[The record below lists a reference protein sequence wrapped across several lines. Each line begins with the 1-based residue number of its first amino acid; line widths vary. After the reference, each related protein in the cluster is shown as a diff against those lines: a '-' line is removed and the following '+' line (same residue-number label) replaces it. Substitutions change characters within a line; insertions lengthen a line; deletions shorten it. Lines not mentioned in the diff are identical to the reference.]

1 MNVTKQLSNNISDIQ
16 SAGSFLNQKE
26 PVKENS
32 WASPLSFE
40 DILSENKNKASINSD
55 KTSAAGK
62 SPVSPSKTSP
72 YGELAD
78 DTGLIHYNGVT
89 FQWDANHNTLSLG
102 DTSDDSKILKIPLSM
117 GGTLKVNV
125 NNIDELARAIGMF
138 SAQDQRRIL
147 DALATYARIQ
157 KKLNEF
163 DTNVNEV
170 YQDLAVRK

>member
-1 MNVTKQLSNNISDIQ
+1 MNVTKQLSSNISDIQ
-16 SAGSFLNQKE
+16 SAGSFLTQKE

-40 DILSENKNKASINSD
+40 DILSENRNKGSVNSD
-55 KTSAAGK
+55 KTSAAE

-89 FQWDANHNTLSLG
+89 FQWDANRNTLSLG

-170 YQDLAVRK
+170 YQNLAVKK